1 MNKRIW
7 IPILLVTLAA
17 ALIAVL
23 ARTSRSQGHRTL
35 EQYKAELRAKGEKLT
50 WAELGFPRVPETNE
64 DFDAFLAA
72 AARLG
77 GGNPALVAGVA
88 RIAIAPGQA
97 RVSWA
102 ADTPLS
108 PQRKR
113 GETNTLSWAEL
124 ETELNTMADVLA
136 EIRRTVE
143 HPPAFWITNPT
154 NTAMSPVSN
163 TVHRRNAT
171 QWLAADCLVA
181 LRMKQL
187 ERARDDLR
195 AIVQMAEVYRKDY
208 TLISQMMRVT
218 IAGLGL
224 PVTWEA
230 LQVNGWSDADLAAMQ
245 EEWEKLNLGT
255 GIERG
260 IVGERAFF
268 EHYHEMLHGGL
279 INTIQSPAS
288 AAPGNQG
295 SPEDM
300 LNRLILL
307 PLWRANAAADEL
319 LYLRLSQRT
328 LDAVRQIDSNEP
340 YGTTRAALA
349 EVNAELSRKGRG
361 LGRYRYLLTS
371 LSLPNYGRALEV
383 AIRRE
388 TERRLTLVALALKR
402 HELRHRK
409 LPPDLSALVPEFL
422 KAVPIDPMS
431 GNALVYRLNADGTF
445 ALYSVGDDGKDD
457 GGDPHP
463 IEPKSP
469 ELWAGRDV
477 VWPAPVFET
486 NAPAGANSTGTR

>member
-1 MNKRIW
+1 
-7 IPILLVTLAA
+7 
-17 ALIAVL
+17 
-23 ARTSRSQGHRTL
+23 
-35 EQYKAELRAKGEKLT
+35 
-50 WAELGFPRVPETNE
+50 
-64 DFDAFLAA
+64 
-72 AARLG
+72 
-77 GGNPALVAGVA
+77 
-88 RIAIAPGQA
+88 
-97 RVSWA
+97 
-102 ADTPLS
+102 
-108 PQRKR
+108 
-113 GETNTLSWAEL
+113 
-124 ETELNTMADVLA
+124 
-136 EIRRTVE
+136 
-143 HPPAFWITNPT
+143 
-154 NTAMSPVSN
+154 
-163 TVHRRNAT
+163 
-171 QWLAADCLVA
+171 
-181 LRMKQL
+181 
-187 ERARDDLR
+187 
-195 AIVQMAEVYRKDY
+195 MAEVYRKDY

-431 GNALVYRLNADGTF
+431 GKALVYRLNADGTF

-486 NAPAGANSTGTR
+486 NAPAGANSTGAR